1 MQLVHTMF
9 ISNNRVSFHLR
20 WKENLVKHQKF
31 SKYYENDC
39 STSFCFYKL
48 QLYRTLLATNLL
60 KTNFTFNFIT
70 KLGAL
75 MYYKL
80 EQELL
85 QNGVAYLYYK
95 VGQVLQNRAAISK
108 WGRNYKALHL

>member
-1 MQLVHTMF
+1 
-9 ISNNRVSFHLR
+9 
-20 WKENLVKHQKF
+20 
-31 SKYYENDC
+31 
-39 STSFCFYKL
+39 
-48 QLYRTLLATNLL
+48 
-60 KTNFTFNFIT
+60 
-70 KLGAL
+70 